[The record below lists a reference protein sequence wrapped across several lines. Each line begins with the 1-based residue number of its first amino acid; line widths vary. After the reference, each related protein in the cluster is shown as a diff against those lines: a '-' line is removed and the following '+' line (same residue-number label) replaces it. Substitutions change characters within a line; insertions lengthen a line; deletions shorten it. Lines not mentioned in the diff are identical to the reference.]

1 MKFNLLV
8 FTSPCAICCNPAAS
22 GNHFDA
28 TGLGSDTNYYDT
40 AWIYKG
46 TLAAGTKEEAQR

>member
-1 MKFNLLV
+1 MIPNLHR
-8 FTSPCAICCNPAAS
+8 S
-22 GNHFDA
+22 
-28 TGLGSDTNYYDT
+28 TGLSSDTKYRDT